1 MDQYFF
7 LNEVNLN
14 EQKYKII
21 KLKILSSVNKNEFK
35 LLSWIPISMHVKKI
49 YTAKNNENYC
59 LNYF

>member
-35 LLSWIPISMHVKKI
+35 LLS
-49 YTAKNNENYC
+49 
-59 LNYF
+59 